1 MLIDFLHVWA
11 YTLTASP
18 IGGFKTLFIP
28 KHVCFNHFQSI
39 YFVHLGG
46 FSARTSIAWP
56 SPISTSIT
64 QQAQKKL
71 NHISHVRMA
80 QPPFLMVASPLFH
93 GDGPCLDGT
102 LKALIHEIC
111 QLLPRA
117 QVASN
122 RGLDGIGHP
131 ISGGWYTYPFWK
143 MMEFVS
149 WDDDI
154 PKYGKIKAMFQTTNQ
169 IYIYILLAWLVY
181 KLVMANW
188 MGL

>member
-1 MLIDFLHVWA
+1 MSFGFFMTGFSGWVVCFSRRICCWAFAVPNSLQWVFFLSEQ
-11 YTLTASP
+11 L
-18 IGGFKTLFIP
+18 G
-28 KHVCFNHFQSI
+28 FNHFQSI

-117 QVASN
+117 HVASN
-122 RGLDGIGHP
+122 
-131 ISGGWYTYPFWK
+131 
-143 MMEFVS
+143 
-149 WDDDI
+149 
-154 PKYGKIKAMFQTTNQ
+154 
-169 IYIYILLAWLVY
+169 
-181 KLVMANW
+181 
-188 MGL
+188 